1 MQSKASTVKEYLA
14 ELPPDR
20 RQIVQT
26 LRKTIKDNL
35 RPGYAEGMAY
45 GMIGFHVPHSVYP
58 PGYHCDPK
66 QPLPFAALASQK
78 NAVSIYLF
86 CLYTDPDS
94 RARFERSWRGA
105 GRRLD
110 MGKSCIRIKKLEDV
124 PLDVLGEEIRRVPVE
139 KFIAHYE
146 SQLDPATRRPRST
159 RVKKSSGGTTRKAV
173 KKTAK
178 RTAKTKTAKRVTKKR
193 TAKKRTS
200 K

>member
-1 MQSKASTVKEYLA
+1 MQSKATTVKDYLA

-35 RPGYAEGMAY
+35 GPGYAEGMSY

-66 QPLPFAALASQK
+66 QPLPFAGLASQK
-78 NAVSIYLF
+78 NNVSIYLF
-86 CLYTDPDS
+86 CLYTDPGEIT
-94 RARFERSWRGA
+94 RFEKAWRATGK
-105 GRRLD
+105 RLD

-124 PLDVLGEEIRRVPVE
+124 PLDVLADAIRRVPVD
-139 KFIAHYE
+139 KFIAGYE
-146 SQLDPATRRPRST
+146 SHLDPRTGKPQST
-159 RVKKSSGGTTRKAV
+159 RVKKTSGGTTRKAV
-173 KKTAK
+173 NKAAKKVAKKKSAK
-178 RTAKTKTAKRVTKKR
+178 RTT
-193 TAKKRTS
+193 KKRTS